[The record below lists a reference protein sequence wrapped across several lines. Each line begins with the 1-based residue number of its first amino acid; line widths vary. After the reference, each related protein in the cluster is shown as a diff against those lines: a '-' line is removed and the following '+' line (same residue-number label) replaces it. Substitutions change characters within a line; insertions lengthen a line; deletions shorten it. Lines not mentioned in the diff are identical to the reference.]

1 MVSWFIFWFFQT
13 DFIADFKSIHFILIN
28 FHRQGD
34 DSNNC
39 VPLYFIQRGLEC
51 ILLLLQLLQ
60 GILLLLE
67 TTTLLTASF
76 LSNLDCLNTS
86 DFTLDMPLCLRIFVS
101 NSTVSFICAI
111 TCLFSSLG
119 GHHWGPF
126 GNKKSIKKM
135 LLPCKNQNSS
145 KIVIKWFTM
154 ESLC

>member
-1 MVSWFIFWFFQT
+1 M
-13 DFIADFKSIHFILIN
+13 N

-39 VPLYFIQRGLEC
+39 VPLYFIRRGLEC
-51 ILLLLQLLQ
+51 ILLLPLLLQ
-60 GILLLLE
+60 GVLLLLD
-67 TTTLLTASF
+67 TRYYLLLTASF

-111 TCLFSSLG
+111 PCLFFSLSG
-119 GHHWGPF
+119 DHWGPF
-126 GNKKSIKKM
+126 GNKKINKKI

-145 KIVIKWFTM
+145 KIIIK
-154 ESLC
+154 